1 MGTCWAPKHTKQSC
15 GEREERILYLSLTGS
30 WVQQHHEPGDGV
42 EQLPGQISRQIS
54 RKHRIWER
62 GERYDRRL
70 SDRNHHPRLRHLLPV
85 PPPLPPHHH
94 PHHLCSIQ
102 GPQREP
108 FKLCQPSTKG
118 LQATT
123 SGAPVKCSPS
133 I

>member
-1 MGTCWAPKHTKQSC
+1 MGVFGFPSTWQTNCYLPSTCWA
-15 GEREERILYLSLTGS
+15 
-30 WVQQHHEPGDGV
+30 
-42 EQLPGQISRQIS
+42 

-62 GERYDRRL
+62 GERYNRRL